1 MSDLTTRSDD
11 VALELST
18 LIDEMSAFDCRK
30 MVKPLRDKKKTVPLS
45 YSRVLKTDIPK
56 GSEKQKSNVIDP
68 NTLDIISG
76 LDIYN
81 QQFQTV
87 DMEFIDMITWY
98 YPELDKQIETRKV
111 TGDDDYD
118 EETVKGVKETVED
131 LLTEIEEETPL
142 MEDVSVMTTCPS
154 FCFNLAESSEI
165 ESGGTE
171 EERREILL
179 EPKPSSSFDTGV
191 ILKATLAES
200 KEDSYLKELL
210 RSSISD
216 FKGKESDDAID
227 SLEEIKFSESDDI
240 LDLEIPEEGISEI
253 KHGKR
258 KRGRKRAALKRMLFG
273 KPKHVP

>member
-81 QQFQTV
+81 QQ
-87 DMEFIDMITWY
+87 
-98 YPELDKQIETRKV
+98 TRKV

-171 EERREILL
+171 EERREVISILL